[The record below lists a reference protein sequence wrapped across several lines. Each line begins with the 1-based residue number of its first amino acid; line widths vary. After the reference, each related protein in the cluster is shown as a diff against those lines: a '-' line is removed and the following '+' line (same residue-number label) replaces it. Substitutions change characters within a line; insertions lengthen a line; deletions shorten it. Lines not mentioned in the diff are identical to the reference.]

1 MKQSEL
7 LSLLAAQ
14 GLHVTGGAAYGVQD
28 GYPFTIRPYPSSRL
42 SVCITLGA
50 VPDRAAAKQLKADLR
65 ERGIRGATTQGRL
78 LSYPL
83 KLKKDTTAAAVLAD
97 VKAAAETARHAGFAA
112 PCICAM
118 CGQRGT
124 DAFVLRNM
132 PPMGYDAVHAACFD
146 QMHREAARKAED
158 FSGSYVTGA
167 LGALAG
173 AVVGALPAFLG
184 LVWLE
189 IVSAWLFLLIPV
201 GSYYGYKLCRGKM
214 NAAAGIF
221 AVVCSAFGLAVT
233 ILAWDVAVNCAQF
246 DLSVADA
253 IRLTNYFTF
262 EQFTPEYWAWLKP
275 NAASI
280 VVFYILGVVCSLGI
294 VRRTNR
300 TELKNTEQLRATML
314 VRKVQQAAESSEEE

>member
-1 MKQSEL
+1 MKQSEF
-7 LSLLAAQ
+7 LSLLATQ
-14 GLHVTGGAAYGVQD
+14 GVHVVDGAAYGVQD

-42 SVCITLGA
+42 SVCITLGS
-50 VPDRAAAKQLKADLR
+50 VPERAAAKQLKADLR
-65 ERGIRGATTQGRL
+65 ERGIRGAMTNGRL
-78 LSYPL
+78 LCYPL

-97 VKAAAETARHAGFAA
+97 LKGVVETVHHAGFAA

-146 QMHREAARKAED
+146 QLHREAAKQAED
-158 FSGSYVTGA
+158 TSGSYVTGA

-173 AVVGALPAFLG
+173 AIVGALPAFLG

-189 IVSAWLFLLIPV
+189 IVSAGLFLLIPV
-201 GSYYGYKLCRGKM
+201 GSYYGYKLCRGRM

-221 AVVCSAFGLAVT
+221 AVVCSLLGLAVT
-233 ILAWDVAVNCAQF
+233 ILAWDVAANCAQF

-253 IRLTNYFTF
+253 IRLTNYYTF
-262 EQFTPEYWAWLKP
+262 EQFTPEYWEWLKP

-280 VVFYILGVVCSLGI
+280 VVFYLLGVVCSLGI

-314 VRKVQQAAESSEEE
+314 VRKAPQTTEASEEE